1 MWENNDGAY
10 PHLSAEDMVDAKF
23 ENNDPTSRPG
33 TTNHWMELR
42 IAGFFKHKV
51 DSSIWA

>member
-1 MWENNDGAY
+1 MMEPIHTFWRK
-10 PHLSAEDMVDAKF
+10 DMVDAEF

-42 IAGFFKHKV
+42 IAGFF
-51 DSSIWA
+51 